1 MRSKTNRKPAS
12 APARSPSGAAR
23 RQQIV
28 KIAANLFGEKGYDG
42 TSLRD
47 IAEASGITKAALYYH
62 FPDKERLY
70 EDVVVTRLSALIEAV
85 REAVATSDDPVE
97 KIRLFMIA
105 GAQRAERDR
114 SGWIASSNIFWSLVT
129 TTRHGKAI
137 VDLRD
142 EFEHLL
148 RDLIVEAIK
157 QKRFRLVDPAILG
170 RLLLSGLNQIPR
182 WHKPSGR
189 LSAQQVM
196 EQYLSIVFNGILV
209 P

>member
-1 MRSKTNRKPAS
+1 MRSKTKRKSAS
-12 APARSPSGAAR
+12 TPARAASGAAR
-23 RQQIV
+23 RDQIV
-28 KIAANLFGEKGYDG
+28 KIAARLFGEKGYDG

-70 EDVVVTRLSALIEAV
+70 EDVVVTRITALNDAVKEAIT
-85 REAVATSDDPVE
+85 RSEDPVE
-97 KIRLFMIA
+97 RVRLFLIA

-114 SGWIASSNIFWSLVT
+114 SGWIASNNIFWSMD
-129 TTRHGKAI
+129 RAKHGAAI
-137 VDLRD
+137 VEVRD

-148 RDLIVEAIK
+148 RDLITDAIK

-182 WHKPSGR
+182 WHKPSGK
-189 LSAQQVM
+189 LSAAEVM
-196 EQYLSIVFNGILV
+196 EKYLSIVFNGVIV

>member
-1 MRSKTNRKPAS
+1 MRSKTNRKSAS
-12 APARSPSGAAR
+12 TPARATSGAAR
-23 RQQIV
+23 RDQIV

-70 EDVVVTRLSALIEAV
+70 EDVVVTRITALNDAVKEAIT
-85 REAVATSDDPVE
+85 RSDDPVE
-97 KIRLFMIA
+97 RVRLFLIA
-105 GAQRAERDR
+105 SAQRAERDR
-114 SGWIASSNIFWSLVT
+114 SGWIASNNIFWSLDRT
-129 TTRHGKAI
+129 KHGKTI
-137 VDLRD
+137 VEVRD

-148 RDLIVEAIK
+148 RDLIAEAIK

-182 WHKPSGR
+182 WHKPSGK
-189 LSAQQVM
+189 LSAAEVM
-196 EQYLSIVFNGILV
+196 EKYLSIVFNGVIV

>member
-1 MRSKTNRKPAS
+1 MRSKTNRKS
-12 APARSPSGAAR
+12 TMAPARGASGAAR
-23 RQQIV
+23 RDQIV

-70 EDVVVTRLSALIEAV
+70 EDVVVTRISALNEAV
-85 REAVATSDDPVE
+85 KEAITRSEDPVE
-97 KIRLFMIA
+97 RVRLFLIA

-114 SGWIASSNIFWSLVT
+114 SGWLASSNIFWSLDRT
-129 TTRHGKAI
+129 KHGAAI
-137 VDLRD
+137 VKVRD
-142 EFEHLL
+142 EFEYLL
-148 RDLIVEAIK
+148 RDLITDAIK

-189 LSAQQVM
+189 LSAAQVM
-196 EQYLSIVFNGILV
+196 EQYLSIVFNGIV
-209 P
+209 VS

>member
-1 MRSKTNRKPAS
+1 MRSKTNRKS
-12 APARSPSGAAR
+12 TTAPARGASGAAR
-23 RQQIV
+23 RDQIV

-70 EDVVVTRLSALIEAV
+70 EDVVVTRISALNDAV
-85 REAVATSDDPVE
+85 RDAVTRSEDPVE
-97 KIRLFMIA
+97 RVKLFLIA
-105 GAQRAERDR
+105 SAQRAERDR
-114 SGWIASSNIFWSLVT
+114 SGWLASSSIFWSLD
-129 TTRHGKAI
+129 RSKHGAAI
-137 VDLRD
+137 VKVRD

-148 RDLIVEAIK
+148 RDLITEAIK

-170 RLLLSGLNQIPR
+170 RLLLSGLNHIPR

-189 LSAQQVM
+189 LSASQVM
-196 EQYLSIVFNGILV
+196 EQYLAIVFNGIIV
-209 P
+209 R